1 MESGESI
8 ISRDDRVETVAC
20 EQEEEMDICDL
31 FPVIQVPETALQR
44 YRKVPVTGLAALGAA
59 FSQLP
64 DAARTIVR
72 TTTTGVDSDATLFV
86 GINPK
91 GIPGYLI
98 ENQYGTDG
106 NIMQINEQGKRI
118 IAGRMR
124 FKPVD
129 STLPVKETVQT
140 TTPYD
145 PTLMIIAVA
154 IMEINKKLDK
164 LQSSVDAVL
173 KFLELEKQAKQR
185 GNLRKLAEIAD
196 DYKVK
201 CEDKDFCTNRNFIVQ
216 KIQLEAMGDVEFYQS
231 RVGTELANQKA
242 LHINREATALIG
254 SVTREFAEYQLAC
267 YLYAYSCFL
276 DVMLRRD
283 FSKITLDKAVEKL
296 KRVSDRYDDL
306 YTKCRSQIAQYQRSA
321 LEAKVVG
328 NIGMAAKGLGKAIG
342 SIPVIKEG
350 PVDEALISAGI
361 YLGRKNRDTVENS
374 VNTLAAF
381 EDDRMSAFIEGL
393 TSVNLMYNTE
403 NSMITDGENIYVLSM
418 A

>member
-20 EQEEEMDICDL
+20 EQEEEIDICDL

-164 LQSSVDAVL
+164 LQSSVDDVL

-185 GNLRKLAEIAD
+185 KPAKACRDRRRL
-196 DYKVK
+196 
-201 CEDKDFCTNRNFIVQ
+201 
-216 KIQLEAMGDVEFYQS
+216 QS
-231 RVGTELANQKA
+231 Q
-242 LHINREATALIG
+242 
-254 SVTREFAEYQLAC
+254 
-267 YLYAYSCFL
+267 
-276 DVMLRRD
+276 M
-283 FSKITLDKAVEKL
+283 
-296 KRVSDRYDDL
+296 
-306 YTKCRSQIAQYQRSA
+306 
-321 LEAKVVG
+321 
-328 NIGMAAKGLGKAIG
+328 
-342 SIPVIKEG
+342 
-350 PVDEALISAGI
+350 
-361 YLGRKNRDTVENS
+361 
-374 VNTLAAF
+374 
-381 EDDRMSAFIEGL
+381 
-393 TSVNLMYNTE
+393 
-403 NSMITDGENIYVLSM
+403 
-418 A
+418 

>member
-145 PTLMIIAVA
+145 PTLIIHELRIKSGLSQEELAQRLMVTRQAVSRWENGETVPNTDTLKLLSEVFDVSINTLLGA
-154 IMEINKKLDK
+154 PRQQICQCCGMPLNDEIFSREPDG
-164 LQSSVDAVL
+164 AVNEEYC
-173 KFLELEKQAKQR
+173 KWCYAGGEFK
-185 GNLRKLAEIAD
+185 
-196 DYKVK
+196 YKSI
-201 CEDKDFCTNRNFIVQ
+201 EQLIDFCVTHMASESWPAEQVRAHM
-216 KIQLEAMGDVEFYQS
+216 EAV
-231 RVGTELANQKA
+231 VP
-242 LHINREATALIG
+242 
-254 SVTREFAEYQLAC
+254 QLAHW
-267 YLYAYSCFL
+267 
-276 DVMLRRD
+276 
-283 FSKITLDKAVEKL
+283 K
-296 KRVSDRYDDL
+296 
-306 YTKCRSQIAQYQRSA
+306 
-321 LEAKVVG
+321 
-328 NIGMAAKGLGKAIG
+328 
-342 SIPVIKEG
+342 
-350 PVDEALISAGI
+350 
-361 YLGRKNRDTVENS
+361 
-374 VNTLAAF
+374 
-381 EDDRMSAFIEGL
+381 
-393 TSVNLMYNTE
+393 
-403 NSMITDGENIYVLSM
+403 
-418 A
+418 

>member
-1 MESGESI
+1 M
-8 ISRDDRVETVAC
+8 
-20 EQEEEMDICDL
+20 
-31 FPVIQVPETALQR
+31 
-44 YRKVPVTGLAALGAA
+44 
-59 FSQLP
+59 
-64 DAARTIVR
+64 
-72 TTTTGVDSDATLFV
+72 DSDATLFV

-216 KIQLEAMGDVEFYQS
+216 KIQL
-231 RVGTELANQKA
+231 
-242 LHINREATALIG
+242 
-254 SVTREFAEYQLAC
+254 
-267 YLYAYSCFL
+267 
-276 DVMLRRD
+276 
-283 FSKITLDKAVEKL
+283 
-296 KRVSDRYDDL
+296 
-306 YTKCRSQIAQYQRSA
+306 
-321 LEAKVVG
+321 
-328 NIGMAAKGLGKAIG
+328 
-342 SIPVIKEG
+342 
-350 PVDEALISAGI
+350 
-361 YLGRKNRDTVENS
+361 
-374 VNTLAAF
+374 
-381 EDDRMSAFIEGL
+381 
-393 TSVNLMYNTE
+393 
-403 NSMITDGENIYVLSM
+403 
-418 A
+418 